1 MKDSKPKLSIII
13 PVLNNITGLKAT
25 IDSINSQLFRDFEVW
40 IIDGKSSEET
50 QEYLRTLSAPFFYKT
65 QRDSGIYEAMNTGV
79 LMAKG
84 DWLYFLGAEDV
95 FYTPDTLRNVFKK
108 QITGR
113 ANLISGRIIY
123 EGSTIPFVY
132 SKKKRVKYPSW
143 SFAMWIRN
151 GLHHQGTFYRSSL
164 FLAMEYNLD
173 YKTLADYGVNLQL
186 YQKKETC
193 VLLEETIAKCNSD
206 GVSKV
211 GSWELYLEEID
222 LKLAL
227 SSPLF
232 LPFFYILAFMKY
244 MSKKIVMHD

>member
-1 MKDSKPKLSIII
+1 
-13 PVLNNITGLKAT
+13 
-25 IDSINSQLFRDFEVW
+25 
-40 IIDGKSSEET
+40 
-50 QEYLRTLSAPFFYKT
+50 
-65 QRDSGIYEAMNTGV
+65 
-79 LMAKG
+79 
-84 DWLYFLGAEDV
+84 
-95 FYTPDTLRNVFKK
+95 
-108 QITGR
+108 
-113 ANLISGRIIY
+113 
-123 EGSTIPFVY
+123 
-132 SKKKRVKYPSW
+132 
-143 SFAMWIRN
+143 MWIRN

-193 VLLEETIAKCNSD
+193 VLLEETIAKCNSE

-232 LPFFYILAFMKY
+232 LPFFYILVFMKY
-244 MSKKIVMHD
+244 MSKTSRDIIFSKSKNQCSTKSPTNLNDFKSISI

>member
-1 MKDSKPKLSIII
+1 MEDSKPKLSIII
-13 PVLNNITGLKAT
+13 PVLNKLAGLKAT
-25 IDSINSQLFRDFEVW
+25 IDSINRQTFRDFEVW

-50 QEYLRTLSAPFFYKT
+50 QDYLRTLSAPFFYKT
-65 QRDSGIYEAMNTGV
+65 QIDSGIYEAMNTGI
-79 LMAKG
+79 LEAKG

-95 FYTPDTLRNVFKK
+95 FCTPDTLRNVFKR
-108 QITGR
+108 QLAGR
-113 ANLISGRIIY
+113 ANLISGRIVY

-164 FLAMEYNLD
+164 FLAVEYKLE
-173 YKTLADYGVNLQL
+173 YKTLADYELNLQL

-193 VLLEETIAKCNSD
+193 ILLEEVIAKCNSD
-206 GVSKV
+206 GISKV
-211 GSWELYLEEID
+211 GSWELYLEEIA

-227 SSPLF
+227 SSPIF
-232 LPFFYILAFMKY
+232 LPIFYILVFIKY
-244 MSKKIVMHD
+244 MSKKIVTHE